1 MLAADP
7 ELFELRVLIQAD
19 HFLDDLVSASVKERV
34 IFIDLRVVARL
45 LNDPLLLLGVELAL
59 ELARVFE
66 DGALARVVVTVPD
79 VVGALGD
86 VLRTADVVRDQSQ
99 SVRAQTLE
107 LLGVE
112 PTILDRAVVPLRL
125 SCGVRCVRSE
135 LKLVVEEVLAFN
147 ELAAVPLG
155 DVAATMRVN
164 EGAVSMELALV
175 KVSLVDDPVGESKLT
190 KALVPA
196 LLSRALVLA
205 AAPL

>member
-1 MLAADP
+1 
-7 ELFELRVLIQAD
+7 LFELRVLVQAD

-34 IFIDLRVVARL
+34 VFIDLRVVARL

-86 VLRTADVVRDQSQ
+86 VLRTADVVRDQGQ
-99 SVRAQTLE
+99 TVRAQALE

-112 PTILDRAVVPLRL
+112 PTILDRAVVPLGL
-125 SCGVRCVRSE
+125 SRGVRGVRSE

-164 EGAVSMELALV
+164 KGAVAMELALV
-175 KVSLVDDPVGESKLT
+175 KVSLVDDPVGEGELT
-190 KALVPA
+190 EALVPA

>member
-1 MLAADP
+1 
-7 ELFELRVLIQAD
+7 LFELRVLVQAD

-34 IFIDLRVVARL
+34 VFIDLRVVARL

-86 VLRTADVVRDQSQ
+86 VLRTADVVRDQGQ
-99 SVRAQTLE
+99 TVGAQTLE
-107 LLGVE
+107 FLGVE
-112 PTILDRAVVPLRL
+112 PTILDRAVVPLGL
-125 SCGVRCVRSE
+125 SRGVRGVRSE

-164 EGAVSMELALV
+164 KGAVAMELALV
-175 KVSLVDDPVGESKLT
+175 KVSLVDDPVGEGELT
-190 KALVPA
+190 EALVPA

>member
-1 MLAADP
+1 M
-7 ELFELRVLIQAD
+7 FELRVLVQAD

-34 IFIDLRVVARL
+34 VFIDLRVVARL

-86 VLRTADVVRDQSQ
+86 VLRTADVVRDQGQ
-99 SVRAQTLE
+99 TVGAQTLE
-107 LLGVE
+107 FLGVE
-112 PTILDRAVVPLRL
+112 PTILDRAVVPLGL
-125 SCGVRCVRSE
+125 SRGVRGVRSE

-164 EGAVSMELALV
+164 KGAVAMELALV
-175 KVSLVDDPVGESKLT
+175 KVSLVDDPVGEGELT
-190 KALVPA
+190 EALVPA

>member
-1 MLAADP
+1 M
-7 ELFELRVLIQAD
+7 FELRVLVQAD

-86 VLRTADVVRDQSQ
+86 VLRTADVVRDQGQ
-99 SVRAQTLE
+99 TVRAQALE

-112 PTILDRAVVPLRL
+112 PTILDRAVVPLGL
-125 SCGVRCVRSE
+125 SRGVRGVRSE

-164 EGAVSMELALV
+164 KGAVAMELALV
-175 KVSLVDDPVGESKLT
+175 KVSLVDDPVGEGELT
-190 KALVPA
+190 EALVPA